1 MEVPPWLIILYN
13 TTYFGVCFTHSEHKK
28 KELDHFCIDCKKP
41 ICCNCVLTHAL
52 HNYVKI
58 RRYMYCEVIR
68 RQDLCKLFDCSNIQ
82 QRSQQSSPQQNSKD
96 HSCIICKRSLPDS
109 CLYCSIACKV
119 SAICGDRLKEETIL
133 DYKRMSIAED
143 VGLENSQTTDG
154 LENHRPKDGANFIL
168 RRRRK
173 GIPQRAPFF

>member
-1 MEVPPWLIILYN
+1 MLY
-13 TTYFGVCFTHSEHKK
+13 TIM
-28 KELDHFCIDCKKP
+28 L
-41 ICCNCVLTHAL
+41 
-52 HNYVKI
+52 